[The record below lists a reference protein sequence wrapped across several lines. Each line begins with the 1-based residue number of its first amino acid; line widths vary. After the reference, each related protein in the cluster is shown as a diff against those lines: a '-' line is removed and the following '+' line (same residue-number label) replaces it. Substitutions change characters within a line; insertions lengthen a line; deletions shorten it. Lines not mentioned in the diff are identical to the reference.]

1 MAASTK
7 YEPDTMV
14 VYCLEG
20 DEVLARVT
28 EVHPETGEVI
38 GLAVYDQ
45 DGKITGG
52 VSNPLPAAIPQHRI
66 THGYF
71 WRR

>member
-1 MAASTK
+1 MGASVK
-7 YEPDTMV
+7 HEPDTMV
-14 VYCLEG
+14 VYCHDG

-28 EVHPETGEVI
+28 EVQPETGDVI
-38 GLAVYDQ
+38 GLALYDQ
-45 DGKITGG
+45 EGRITGG
-52 VSNPLPAAIPQHRI
+52 VSNPLPATIPQHRI